1 MTKSYE
7 NVPDAISRLL
17 AGQTYITSPE
27 VAAAANVTRQAAHY
41 HLSRL
46 AERGVLVHEG
56 ARRSSRYRL
65 AAQRSAT
72 YPLEGLTED
81 EVWGNERLALRK
93 VEPEFEERPNVL
105 RILIFGFTE
114 MVNNAIDH
122 SHGSTLG
129 IRWFTDDERI
139 AFEVEDDGIGAFASL
154 RESRGLDNDFQAVGE
169 LSKGKQ
175 TTAPERHSGL
185 GIFLTSRMV
194 RRFVLAANEY
204 VWTVDNEL
212 DDYAVGELAQPRR
225 GTLVRCE
232 IPLDTSVD
240 PQSVL
245 RDVSDPVTHRLNQTT
260 LHVELFREGDFV
272 SRTEAKLIGARL
284 EGFEVV
290 ELDFAGIDQIGQGFA
305 DELFR
310 VWAREHPDI
319 QLVPVHAN
327 GAVLSHDRCCEALT
341 QTTHAAW
348 RWCS

>member
-1 MTKSYE
+1 MSRDSRPD
-7 NVPDAISRLL
+7 VPEAINRLL
-17 AGQTYITSPE
+17 AGQTYVTSPE

-46 AERGVLVHEG
+46 AARGVLVQQG

-65 AAQRSAT
+65 AAQRSTT
-72 YPLEGLTED
+72 YPLEGITED
-81 EVWGNERLALRK
+81 DVWGSERMSLRQID
-93 VEPEFEERPNVL
+93 PELEERPNVL
-105 RILIFGFTE
+105 RILTFGFTE

-122 SHGSTLG
+122 SQGSTLD
-129 IRWFTDDERI
+129 IRWFIDNERI

-154 RESRGLDNDFQAVGE
+154 RESRGLDNDFQGVGE

-185 GIFLTSRMV
+185 GIFLTSRLV
-194 RRFVLAANEY
+194 QRFVLAANKY
-204 VWTVDNEL
+204 VWTVNNDI
-212 DDYAVGELAQPRR
+212 DDYAVAELVHPRR

-240 PQSVL
+240 LPAVMSE
-245 RDVSDPVTHRLNQTT
+245 VSDPVTHRLNRTT

-290 ELDFAGIDQIGQGFA
+290 ELDFAGVDQIGQGFA

-310 VWAREHPDI
+310 VWAREHPHI
-319 QLVPVHAN
+319 ELLPLHAN
-327 GAVLSHDRCCEALT
+327 GAVLAMIDAVRP
-341 QTTHAAW
+341 
-348 RWCS
+348 